1 MDGIVFW
8 YLLFAFTTSFA
19 SMYELIIP
27 VMNVLE
33 KEDPKNNVV
42 ENKIVAY
49 ITFFLF
55 GVIIAPLMI
64 VATIVPPLGD
74 TFRKSLLKA
83 LHTPT

>member
-1 MDGIVFW
+1 MESIVFW
-8 YLLFAFTTSFA
+8 YLLFSFTTSFA
-19 SMYELIIP
+19 AMYELIVP
-27 VMNVLE
+27 VMHVLE

-42 ENKIVAY
+42 ENKFIAY

-55 GVIIAPLMI
+55 GII
-64 VATIVPPLGD
+64 VAPVMILATIIPPLGD